1 MWNAHNC
8 QKLTWSY
15 NQYLSSLYGH
25 IYSYTN
31 TRILH
36 TYRPYT
42 KALCVYSP
50 QRIVCNLACWA
61 LPALALCW
69 HFNLNS
75 SWKLQKCSIYFFALF
90 VCWFCPSTYKN
101 GQQIMNRKCACQ
113 QKGKLHSGW
122 KGVGVGVGR
131 SGSVSVGVAIEWGK
145 LHICMSNN
153 WRDWPSSLPHNG
165 HTSIFN
171 GHIFICSAI
180 YPFFYNFFFVFR
192 RPYHSYFP
200 FLFSL
205 CGKQRGK
212 KRMEFIYA
220 NIAKL
225 IYGHGCLM
233 AGKWSRHGDFFIDTP
248 TAPMSRSRNSPVYQ
262 LKICTFPI

>member
-8 QKLTWSY
+8 QKLTWPY

-61 LPALALCW
+61 LAALALCW

-113 QKGKLHSGW
+113 QKGKLPSGW
-122 KGVGVGVGR
+122 EGVASMGVGG
-131 SGSVSVGVAIEWGK
+131 SVGVAIEWGK
-145 LHICMSNN
+145 LHICMTNS

-180 YPFFYNFFFVFR
+180 YPFFFFLQIFLCFVDPTTHISHF
-192 RPYHSYFP
+192 YFHCVEP
-200 FLFSL
+200 SGEKRGRNLFTQTLRSL
-205 CGKQRGK
+205 S
-212 KRMEFIYA
+212 
-220 NIAKL
+220 
-225 IYGHGCLM
+225 M
-233 AGKWSRHGDFFIDTP
+233 AMD
-248 TAPMSRSRNSPVYQ
+248 A
-262 LKICTFPI
+262 